1 MRASTLANLSSISLF
16 SASRE
21 SLDGDGGELLD
32 FPCFA
37 RGIIR
42 NVLKIQ
48 FISYNWYQIYLFLTL
63 AASDLL
69 DVDGLELIVLLICC
83 FWSRC
88 VVMLV
93 TILKAEKKY
102 MFVVF

>member
-69 DVDGLELIVLLICC
+69 GVDGLE
-83 FWSRC
+83 
-88 VVMLV
+88 
-93 TILKAEKKY
+93 
-102 MFVVF
+102 